1 LYKIHSLAGDFDRK
15 FETLNNKTERPDR
28 HSIYMAKGIKEVR
41 MIRNLLLT
49 LAVLTILVSGR
60 TMALGLGELTLHSS
74 LNEPLNA
81 EIELLSVH
89 PDEMDGIKVNLASQR
104 DFELVGVDRLF
115 FMTAFQFNTQI
126 NKANKPVITITT
138 KDPVKEPF
146 IDFVIEVN
154 WSKGRMLREY
164 TALVDPPAFA
174 QETPA
179 PVKQAETKAKSSVVR
194 QATIPEPAP
203 VMAEEEVLFPN
214 IPIEIEEDEPV
225 QASSDTYGPTK
236 RTDTLWSIAQKV
248 RPNSKVSIEQVM
260 QALLKKNPDAFYNNN
275 INDLKAG
282 HVLRIPDM
290 EEVTEISKREAGR
303 LSRAQYQDWKASRA
317 SSTHISTSAPGEGA
331 LMAPDMEG
339 ATSDTGP
346 RLKLL
351 SPEEEAELAAKQ
363 ADGDRAGSG
372 SAMQDGGTSASSEE
386 AASLR
391 ARVNELENQLSEME
405 KSLAIKD
412 EALAGFQKEMQVRP
426 AVTAEPPQTT
436 ESEKM
441 AEPEATKPAP
451 APVAKPKPTP
461 SPQAERGFV
470 DDLMDSPLM
479 LAAVIAIVLVLGA
492 IVWMVVSK
500 RRLSDMR
507 MNFQESILTGG
518 ASKSAEAETDGSAGE
533 APKGKSGD
541 SSFLSEFSVSGIEGI
556 QTEVSDVDPV
566 AEADVYLAY
575 GGFKQAEDLLKDALN
590 NDPARP
596 ELKVKLLEV
605 YSLSNNADAF
615 QALAEEFYASLGG
628 EQSPVWDK
636 VVEMGR
642 ILCPDNHLFAGA
654 AEPAETDNE
663 DFPMSFDEPDIGESE
678 TTDMSDLDMGSDLDL
693 DMPEEEGGLDLD
705 SNLDLESN
713 LDLDASALDEVT
725 DKEETADLDLID
737 EVASLD
743 EALSDTNAFE
753 QSAFGESVG
762 GTSEIDMEDSLSF
775 DSDTV
780 ATEDAD
786 IDFNLDD
793 SVTEE
798 DFTMD
803 MEDTAAEGHA
813 PSTMFEDSAVDGG
826 LYTDED
832 EVGTKLDLAKAYI
845 DMGDPEGAKS
855 ILEEV
860 MEEGNETQQHEARDL
875 MSQLQQ

>member
-1 LYKIHSLAGDFDRK
+1 
-15 FETLNNKTERPDR
+15 
-28 HSIYMAKGIKEVR
+28 
-41 MIRNLLLT
+41 
-49 LAVLTILVSGR
+49 
-60 TMALGLGELTLHSS
+60 
-74 LNEPLNA
+74 
-81 EIELLSVH
+81 
-89 PDEMDGIKVNLASQR
+89 
-104 DFELVGVDRLF
+104 
-115 FMTAFQFNTQI
+115 
-126 NKANKPVITITT
+126 
-138 KDPVKEPF
+138 
-146 IDFVIEVN
+146 
-154 WSKGRMLREY
+154 
-164 TALVDPPAFA
+164 
-174 QETPA
+174 
-179 PVKQAETKAKSSVVR
+179 
-194 QATIPEPAP
+194 
-203 VMAEEEVLFPN
+203 
-214 IPIEIEEDEPV
+214 
-225 QASSDTYGPTK
+225 
-236 RTDTLWSIAQKV
+236 
-248 RPNSKVSIEQVM
+248 
-260 QALLKKNPDAFYNNN
+260 
-275 INDLKAG
+275 
-282 HVLRIPDM
+282 
-290 EEVTEISKREAGR
+290 
-303 LSRAQYQDWKASRA
+303 
-317 SSTHISTSAPGEGA
+317 
-331 LMAPDMEG
+331 
-339 ATSDTGP
+339 
-346 RLKLL
+346 
-351 SPEEEAELAAKQ
+351 
-363 ADGDRAGSG
+363 
-372 SAMQDGGTSASSEE
+372 
-386 AASLR
+386 
-391 ARVNELENQLSEME
+391 
-405 KSLAIKD
+405 
-412 EALAGFQKEMQVRP
+412 
-426 AVTAEPPQTT
+426 
-436 ESEKM
+436 
-441 AEPEATKPAP
+441 
-451 APVAKPKPTP
+451 
-461 SPQAERGFV
+461 
-470 DDLMDSPLM
+470 
-479 LAAVIAIVLVLGA
+479 
-492 IVWMVVSK
+492 
-500 RRLSDMR
+500 
-507 MNFQESILTGG
+507 
-518 ASKSAEAETDGSAGE
+518 
-533 APKGKSGD
+533 PKGKSGD

-605 YSLSNNADAF
+605 YSMSNNADAF

-642 ILCPDNHLFAGA
+642 TLCPDNHLFAGA

-663 DFPMSFDEPDIGESE
+663 DFPMSFDEPDIGETE

-713 LDLDASALDEVT
+713 LDLT
-725 DKEETADLDLID
+725 D

-743 EALSDTNAFE
+743 EALGDTNAFE

-762 GTSEIDMEDSLSF
+762 GTSEMDMEDSLSF

-803 MEDTAAEGHA
+803 MEDAPAEGHA